1 MSQNTIGE
9 HIADVIGDME
19 NQIVVGRR
27 TFAYVAQVFISKI
40 WVFDG
45 FEARFRARIQKM
57 QEDNSMSTYS
67 LKVLKPKSVDTTA
80 YLTFQ
85 RSSDNLRALRIIEG
99 SWFGEA
105 KVLNKGKFLWAR
117 PWHFTN
123 ERSIKGDLGHIT
135 YETKSE
141 DVKAFNEKHYVAQKE
156 NVWGLVYG
164 STEREMPVDRG
175 SARQSNGRESLLS
188 RLNISNN
195 ESNKPLSSLMTL
207 KIEPPKHERED
218 SQKRMAPSESTDS
231 IAGAKPAKKEKAV
244 DTQKSLLEIQG
255 CALECFAI
263 LDEYI
268 RNEVEEAW
276 RELGMEREVS
286 ELLEELVVT
295 VVNGSVNVDKWTAVE
310 YSNNFF

>member
-1 MSQNTIGE
+1 
-9 HIADVIGDME
+9 
-19 NQIVVGRR
+19 
-27 TFAYVAQVFISKI
+27 
-40 WVFDG
+40 
-45 FEARFRARIQKM
+45 
-57 QEDNSMSTYS
+57 
-67 LKVLKPKSVDTTA
+67 LKPRGVDTTA

-85 RSSDNLRALRIIEG
+85 RSSDNLRALRLIEG

-123 ERSIKGDLGHIT
+123 EKSIKGDLSHIT

-164 STEREMPVDRG
+164 GTEREIPVDRG
-175 SARQSNGRESLLS
+175 SARQSNGRESLQS
-188 RLNISNN
+188 RISVSNN
-195 ESNKPLSSLMTL
+195 NSNSNKPLSSLMTL
-207 KIEPPKHERED
+207 KIEPSKHERVD

-231 IAGAKPAKKEKAV
+231 LAGAKPAKKEKAI
-244 DTQKSLLEIQG
+244 DTQEFLLEVQG
-255 CALECFAI
+255 CASECFAI

-268 RNEVEEAW
+268 RNEVEEIW

-295 VVNGSVNVDKWTAVE
+295 VVNGSVSVDKWTAVE
-310 YSNNFF
+310 YANNFFL